1 MSNETA
7 IAEVP
12 DTEIETGPEAGGLVP
27 LQSKEQVQDLI
38 FFAENLNAIIDA
50 QNKIRMAILK
60 LTQPAD
66 WVLFGGKAEIGFAA
80 ANRIGSTL
88 GVSYLNWSAEKV
100 TGSDEKGSWYRW
112 EYQADAVHGKR
123 TIRVYGRAGSRDK
136 FFGKKDGEY
145 RELHDID
152 EGNIKVAAMRACK
165 KEGVKDLWGLHHLDP
180 EYLKTYGIDL
190 KSASGHTF
198 KGTKEQAEEAQSVVV
213 MIAAVNTKIGKNAST
228 GKDWTKYMVKDVEGV
243 VYQTFSETMGAEAVK
258 AKDSKVPAE
267 LTYKVD
273 PKYGPELLSI
283 NGVTGSTK

>member
-7 IAEVP
+7 IEEVP
-12 DTEIETGPEAGGLVP
+12 ETEIETGPEAGGLVP

-38 FFAENLNAIIDA
+38 FFAENLSAIIEA

-66 WVLFGGKAEIGFAA
+66 WTLFNNKAEIGFAP

-100 TGSDEKGSWYRW
+100 IGSDEKGSWYRW

-123 TIRVYGRAGSRDK
+123 VIRVYGRAGSRDK
-136 FFGKKDGEY
+136 FFGKKDGVY
-145 RELHDID
+145 RELHDVD
-152 EGNIKVAAMRACK
+152 EGNIKMAAMRACK
-165 KEGVKDLWGLHHLDP
+165 KEGVKDLFGLHHMDP
-180 EYLKTYGIDL
+180 GYLKKYGVDL
-190 KSASGHTF
+190 TAAGGHTF
-198 KGTKEQAEEAQSVVV
+198 KDQKEQAEEAQSVSVV
-213 MIAAVNTKIGKNAST
+213 IAAVNTKTGKNESS
-228 GKDWTKYMVKDVEGV
+228 GKVWVKYQIKDIEGV
-243 VYQTFSETMGAEAVK
+243 VYQTFSESMGTEANK
-258 AKDSKVPAE
+258 AKESKEPAA
-267 LTYKVD
+267 LTFKVD